1 MKSSMF
7 DFTEEDNLF
16 LPMAE
21 RMRPTSIEEVYGQ
34 KHILSENKTLRKM
47 IDKDKITSMV
57 FFGPPGVGKS
67 TVASIIAKKTK
78 REYIKLNAVLS
89 NVSEIREAIK
99 KAEKNLSNEKKTILF
114 IDEIHRFNKS
124 QQDALL
130 PAVENGTIIL
140 IGSTTQN
147 PYFYLTNALLSRIML
162 FEFKNLEDEDI
173 REAVVNAIKDKR
185 GLGEED
191 IDVEDKAIDLIVK
204 FSHGDVRK
212 ALTYLETSYLA
223 TQIDETKEKLT
234 ITEETV
240 KDVTTKQALN
250 FDEDEHYNTIS
261 AFIKSVRGSDPNAAI
276 YYLARML
283 EAGEDPRYIARRLCI
298 LASEDIGLADPN
310 ALNIAS
316 SLLNIVEF
324 IGMPEGRIPLAEVTI
339 YLALCPKSNSA
350 YNAINKALKD
360 VRNGEL
366 YSIPNYLKDNNSA
379 SFDRKSNEDYK
390 YPHDYPYHII
400 KQDYLEKGI
409 RKNYYEAVEIGEER
423 ELKKRYEWIIKHIY
437 D

>member
-1 MKSSMF
+1 MF
-7 DFTEEDNLF
+7 DFIENDNSF

-21 RMRPTSIEEVYGQ
+21 RMRPTSIDEVYGQ

-78 REYIKLNAVLS
+78 SEYIKLNAVLS

-99 KAEKNLSNEKKTILF
+99 KAEKNLANSKKTILF

-162 FEFKNLEDEDI
+162 FEFRNLEDSDI
-173 REAVVNAIKDKR
+173 KEAILKATTDKR
-185 GLGEED
+185 GLGEND
-191 IDVEDKAIDLIVK
+191 IAVENEAIDLIVK
-204 FSHGDVRK
+204 YSHGDVRK
-212 ALTYLETSYLA
+212 ALTYLEA
-223 TQIDETKEKLT
+223 AFFVTQIDETKEKLT
-234 ITEETV
+234 ITEEIV
-240 KDVTTKQALN
+240 KDVTSKQILN

-261 AFIKSVRGSDPNAAI
+261 AFIKSVRGSDTNAAI

-283 EAGEDPRYIARRLCI
+283 ESGEDPRYIARRLCI
-298 LASEDIGLADPN
+298 LASEDIGLAEPE
-310 ALNIAS
+310 AINIAS
-316 SLLNIVEF
+316 SLINIIEF

-339 YLALCPKSNSA
+339 YLSLCPKSNSA
-350 YNAINKALKD
+350 YKAIDSAIRD
-360 VRNGEL
+360 IRNGEL

-379 SFDRKSNEDYK
+379 SFNKKSEEEYK
-390 YPHDYPYHII
+390 YPHDFPYHIV

-409 RKNYYEAVEIGEER
+409 KKNYYNPVDIGEER
-423 ELKKRYEWIIKHIY
+423 ELKKVYEWIMKHI

>member
-1 MKSSMF
+1 MF
-7 DFTEEDNLF
+7 DFTDNNNSF
-16 LPMAE
+16 SPMAE
-21 RMRPTSIEEVYGQ
+21 RMRPSSIDEVYGQ

-78 REYIKLNAVLS
+78 SEYIKLNAVLS
-89 NVSEIREAIK
+89 NVSEIREAVK
-99 KAEKNLSNEKKTILF
+99 KAEKNLRDSKNTILF

-130 PAVENGTIIL
+130 PSVENGTIIL

-162 FEFKNLEDEDI
+162 FEFRNLEDEDI
-173 REAVVNAIKDKR
+173 KEAVLKALSDKR
-185 GLGEED
+185 GLGEN
-191 IDVEDKAIDLIVK
+191 DVDMEEEAVNLIVK
-204 FSHGDVRK
+204 YSHGDIRK
-212 ALTYLETSYLA
+212 ALTYLEAAFLS

-234 ITEETV
+234 ITEEIA
-240 KDVTTKQALN
+240 KDVVSKQTLN

-283 EAGEDPRYIARRLCI
+283 ESGEDPRYIARRLCI
-298 LASEDIGLADPN
+298 LASEDIGLAEPK
-310 ALNIAS
+310 AINIAS
-316 SLLNIVEF
+316 SLVNIVEF

-339 YLALCPKSNSA
+339 YLSLCPKSNSA
-350 YNAINKALKD
+350 YKAVDSAIRD
-360 VRNGEL
+360 IRNGEL

-379 SFDRKSNEDYK
+379 SFDRKSEEEYK
-390 YPHDYPYHII
+390 YPHDYPYHIV
-400 KQDYLEKGI
+400 KQNYLEKGI
-409 RKNYYEAVEIGEER
+409 KKNYYEPVDIGEER
-423 ELKKRYEWIIKHIY
+423 ELKKIYEWITKHIN
-437 D
+437 

>member
-1 MKSSMF
+1 MF
-7 DFTEEDNLF
+7 DFIENDNSF

-21 RMRPTSIEEVYGQ
+21 RMRPTSIDEVYGQ

-78 REYIKLNAVLS
+78 SEYIKLNAVLS
-89 NVSEIREAIK
+89 NVSEIRESIK
-99 KAEKNLSNEKKTILF
+99 KAEKNLANSKKTILF

-162 FEFKNLEDEDI
+162 FEFKNLEDSDI
-173 REAVVNAIKDKR
+173 KEAIIKAVSDKR
-185 GLGEED
+185 GLGENDIAIED
-191 IDVEDKAIDLIVK
+191 LAVDLIVK
-204 FSHGDVRK
+204 YSHGDVRK
-212 ALTYLETSYLA
+212 ALTYLEA
-223 TQIDETKEKLT
+223 AFFVTQIDETKEKLT
-234 ITEETV
+234 ITEEIV
-240 KDVTTKQALN
+240 KDVTSKQILN

-261 AFIKSVRGSDPNAAI
+261 AFIKSVRGSDTNAAI

-283 EAGEDPRYIARRLCI
+283 ESGEDPRYIARRLCI
-298 LASEDIGLADPN
+298 LASEDIGLAEPE
-310 ALNIAS
+310 AINIAS
-316 SLLNIVEF
+316 SLINIIEF

-339 YLALCPKSNSA
+339 YLSLCPKSNSA
-350 YNAINKALKD
+350 YKAIDSAIRD
-360 VRNGEL
+360 IRNGEL

-379 SFDRKSNEDYK
+379 SFDKKSEEEYK
-390 YPHDYPYHII
+390 YPHDFPYHIV

-409 RKNYYEAVEIGEER
+409 KKNYYNPVDIGEER
-423 ELKKRYEWIIKHIY
+423 ELKKVYEWIMKHI

>member
-1 MKSSMF
+1 MF
-7 DFTEEDNLF
+7 DFTDSDNSF

-21 RMRPTSIEEVYGQ
+21 RMRPTSIEEVFGQ

-78 REYIKLNAVLS
+78 SEYIKLNAVLS
-89 NVSEIREAIK
+89 NVSEIRDAIK
-99 KAEKNLSNEKKTILF
+99 KAEKNLANSKKTILF

-130 PAVENGTIIL
+130 PAVENGTIVL

-162 FEFKNLEDEDI
+162 FEFRNLEDSDI
-173 REAVVNAIKDKR
+173 KEAILKAIEDKR
-185 GLGEED
+185 GLGESD
-191 IDVEDKAIDLIVK
+191 IAVENEAIDLIVK
-204 FSHGDVRK
+204 YSHGDVRK
-212 ALTYLETSYLA
+212 ALTYLEA
-223 TQIDETKEKLT
+223 AFFVTQIDETKEKLT
-234 ITEETV
+234 ITEEVV
-240 KDVTTKQALN
+240 KDVTSKQILN

-261 AFIKSVRGSDPNAAI
+261 AFIKSVRGSDTNAAI

-283 EAGEDPRYIARRLCI
+283 ESGEDPRYIARRLCI
-298 LASEDIGLADPN
+298 LASEDIGLAEPE
-310 ALNIAS
+310 AINIAS
-316 SLLNIVEF
+316 SLINIIEF

-339 YLALCPKSNSA
+339 YLSLCPKSNSA
-350 YNAINKALKD
+350 YKAIDSAIRD
-360 VRNGEL
+360 IRNGEL

-379 SFDRKSNEDYK
+379 SFDKKSEEEYK
-390 YPHDYPYHII
+390 YPHDFPYHIV
-400 KQDYLEKGI
+400 KQNYLEKGI
-409 RKNYYEAVEIGEER
+409 KKNYYNPVDIGEER
-423 ELKKRYEWIIKHIY
+423 ELKKVYEWIMKHI

>member
-1 MKSSMF
+1 MF
-7 DFTEEDNLF
+7 DFIENDNSF

-21 RMRPTSIEEVYGQ
+21 RMRPTSIDEVYGQ

-78 REYIKLNAVLS
+78 SEYIKLNAVLS

-99 KAEKNLSNEKKTILF
+99 KAEKNLANSKKTILF

-162 FEFKNLEDEDI
+162 FEFRNLEDSDI
-173 REAVVNAIKDKR
+173 KESILKATTDKR
-185 GLGEED
+185 GLGEND
-191 IDVEDKAIDLIVK
+191 IAVENEAIDLIVK
-204 FSHGDVRK
+204 YSHGDVRK
-212 ALTYLETSYLA
+212 ALTYLEA
-223 TQIDETKEKLT
+223 AFFVTQIDETKEKLT
-234 ITEETV
+234 ITEEIV
-240 KDVTTKQALN
+240 KDVTSKQILN

-261 AFIKSVRGSDPNAAI
+261 AFIKSVRGSDTNAAI

-283 EAGEDPRYIARRLCI
+283 ESGEDPRYIARRLCI
-298 LASEDIGLADPN
+298 LASEDIGLAEPE
-310 ALNIAS
+310 AINIAS
-316 SLLNIVEF
+316 SLINIIEF

-339 YLALCPKSNSA
+339 YLSLCPKSNSA
-350 YNAINKALKD
+350 YKAIDSAIRD
-360 VRNGEL
+360 IRNGEL

-379 SFDRKSNEDYK
+379 SFDKKSEEEYK
-390 YPHDYPYHII
+390 YPHDFPYHIV

-409 RKNYYEAVEIGEER
+409 KKNYYNPVDIGEER
-423 ELKKRYEWIIKHIY
+423 ELKKVYEWIMKHI

>member
-1 MKSSMF
+1 MF
-7 DFTEEDNLF
+7 DFTDNDNSF

-21 RMRPTSIEEVYGQ
+21 RMRPTSIEEVFGQ

-78 REYIKLNAVLS
+78 SEYIKLNAVLS
-89 NVSEIREAIK
+89 NVSEIRDAIK
-99 KAEKNLSNEKKTILF
+99 KAEKNLTNSKKTILF

-130 PAVENGTIIL
+130 PAVENGTVIL

-162 FEFKNLEDEDI
+162 FEFRNLEDSDI
-173 REAVVNAIKDKR
+173 KEAILKAVSDKR
-185 GLGEED
+185 GLGENDIAIED
-191 IDVEDKAIDLIVK
+191 LAVDLIVK
-204 FSHGDVRK
+204 YSHGDVRK
-212 ALTYLETSYLA
+212 ALTYLEA
-223 TQIDETKEKLT
+223 AFFVTQIDETKEKLT
-234 ITEETV
+234 ITEDIV
-240 KDVTTKQALN
+240 KDVTSKQTLN

-283 EAGEDPRYIARRLCI
+283 ESGEDPRYIARRLCI
-298 LASEDIGLADPN
+298 LASEDIGLAEPK
-310 ALNIAS
+310 AMNIVS
-316 SLLNIVEF
+316 SLISIVDF
-324 IGMPEGRIPLAEVTI
+324 IGMPEGRIPLAEATI

-350 YNAINKALKD
+350 YKAIDSAIRD
-360 VRNGEL
+360 IRNGEL
-366 YSIPNYLKDNNSA
+366 YSIPNYLKDNHSA
-379 SFDRKSNEDYK
+379 SFDKKSEEEYK
-390 YPHDYPYHII
+390 YPHDYPYHIVR
-400 KQDYLEKGI
+400 QNYLEKGI
-409 RKNYYEAVEIGEER
+409 KKNYYQPVDIGEER
-423 ELKKRYEWIIKHIY
+423 ELKKVYEWITKHIN
-437 D
+437 

>member
-1 MKSSMF
+1 MF
-7 DFTEEDNLF
+7 DFIENDNSF

-21 RMRPTSIEEVYGQ
+21 RMRPTSIDEVYGQ

-78 REYIKLNAVLS
+78 SEYIKLNAVLS

-99 KAEKNLSNEKKTILF
+99 KAEKNLANSKKTILF

-130 PAVENGTIIL
+130 PAVENGTIVL

-162 FEFKNLEDEDI
+162 FEFRNLEDSDI
-173 REAVVNAIKDKR
+173 KEAILKAITDKR
-185 GLGEED
+185 GLGESD
-191 IDVEDKAIDLIVK
+191 IAVENEAIDLIVK
-204 FSHGDVRK
+204 YSHGDVRK
-212 ALTYLETSYLA
+212 ALTYLEA
-223 TQIDETKEKLT
+223 AFFVTQIDETKEKLT
-234 ITEETV
+234 ITEEIV
-240 KDVTTKQALN
+240 KDVTSKQILN

-261 AFIKSVRGSDPNAAI
+261 AFIKSVRGSDTNAAI

-283 EAGEDPRYIARRLCI
+283 ESGEDPRYIARRLCI
-298 LASEDIGLADPN
+298 LASEDIGLAEPK
-310 ALNIAS
+310 AMNIVS
-316 SLLNIVEF
+316 SLISIVDF
-324 IGMPEGRIPLAEVTI
+324 IGMPEGRIPLAEATI

-350 YNAINKALKD
+350 YKAIDSAIRD
-360 VRNGEL
+360 IRNGEL

-379 SFDRKSNEDYK
+379 SFNKKSEEEYK
-390 YPHDYPYHII
+390 YPHDFPYHIV

-409 RKNYYEAVEIGEER
+409 KKNYYNPVDIGEER
-423 ELKKRYEWIIKHIY
+423 ELKKVYEWIMKHI

>member
-1 MKSSMF
+1 MF
-7 DFTEEDNLF
+7 DFTDNDNSF

-21 RMRPTSIEEVYGQ
+21 RMRPTSIEEVFGQ

-78 REYIKLNAVLS
+78 SEYIKLNAVLS

-99 KAEKNLSNEKKTILF
+99 KAEKNLTNSKKTILF

-130 PAVENGTIIL
+130 PAVENGTVIL

-162 FEFKNLEDEDI
+162 FEFRNLEDSDI
-173 REAVVNAIKDKR
+173 KEAILKAVLDKR
-185 GLGEED
+185 GLGENDIAIED
-191 IDVEDKAIDLIVK
+191 LAVDLIVK
-204 FSHGDVRK
+204 YSHGDVRK
-212 ALTYLETSYLA
+212 ALTYLEA
-223 TQIDETKEKLT
+223 AFFVTQIDETKEKLT
-234 ITEETV
+234 ITEDIV
-240 KDVTTKQALN
+240 KDVTSKQTLN

-283 EAGEDPRYIARRLCI
+283 ESGEDPRYIARRLCI
-298 LASEDIGLADPN
+298 LASEDIGLAEPK
-310 ALNIAS
+310 AMNIVS
-316 SLLNIVEF
+316 SLISIVDF
-324 IGMPEGRIPLAEVTI
+324 IGMPEGRIPLAEATI

-350 YNAINKALKD
+350 YKAIDSAIRD
-360 VRNGEL
+360 IRNGEL
-366 YSIPNYLKDNNSA
+366 YSIPNYLKDNHSA
-379 SFDRKSNEDYK
+379 SFDKKSEEEYK
-390 YPHDYPYHII
+390 YPHDYPYHIVR
-400 KQDYLEKGI
+400 QNYLEKGI
-409 RKNYYEAVEIGEER
+409 KKNYYQPVDIGEER
-423 ELKKRYEWIIKHIY
+423 ELKKVYEWITKHIN
-437 D
+437 

>member
-1 MKSSMF
+1 MF
-7 DFTEEDNLF
+7 DFIENDNSF

-21 RMRPTSIEEVYGQ
+21 RMRPTSIDEVYGQ

-78 REYIKLNAVLS
+78 SEYIKLNAVLS

-99 KAEKNLSNEKKTILF
+99 KAEKNLANSKKTILF

-130 PAVENGTIIL
+130 PAVENGTIVL

-162 FEFKNLEDEDI
+162 FEFRNLEDSDI
-173 REAVVNAIKDKR
+173 KEAILKATTDKR
-185 GLGEED
+185 GLGEND
-191 IDVEDKAIDLIVK
+191 IAVENEAIDLIVK
-204 FSHGDVRK
+204 YSHGDVRK
-212 ALTYLETSYLA
+212 ALTYLEA
-223 TQIDETKEKLT
+223 AFFVTQIDETKEKLT
-234 ITEETV
+234 ITEEIV
-240 KDVTTKQALN
+240 KDVTSKQILN

-261 AFIKSVRGSDPNAAI
+261 AFIKSVRGSNTNAAI

-283 EAGEDPRYIARRLCI
+283 ESGEDPRYIARRLCI
-298 LASEDIGLADPN
+298 LASEDIGLAEPE
-310 ALNIAS
+310 AINIAS
-316 SLLNIVEF
+316 SLINIIEF

-339 YLALCPKSNSA
+339 YLSLCPKSNSA
-350 YNAINKALKD
+350 YKAIDSAIRD
-360 VRNGEL
+360 IRNGEL

-379 SFDRKSNEDYK
+379 SFDKKSEEEYK
-390 YPHDYPYHII
+390 YPHDFPYHIV

-409 RKNYYEAVEIGEER
+409 KKNYYNPVDIGEER
-423 ELKKRYEWIIKHIY
+423 ELKKVYEWIMNHIN
-437 D
+437 

>member
-1 MKSSMF
+1 MF
-7 DFTEEDNLF
+7 DFIENDNSF

-21 RMRPTSIEEVYGQ
+21 RMRPTSIDEVYGQ

-78 REYIKLNAVLS
+78 SEYIKLNAVLS

-99 KAEKNLSNEKKTILF
+99 KAEKNLANSKKTILF

-162 FEFKNLEDEDI
+162 FEFRNLEDSDI
-173 REAVVNAIKDKR
+173 KEAILKAIEDKR
-185 GLGEED
+185 GLGEND
-191 IDVEDKAIDLIVK
+191 IAVENEAIDLIVK
-204 FSHGDVRK
+204 YSHGDVRK
-212 ALTYLETSYLA
+212 ALTYLEA
-223 TQIDETKEKLT
+223 AFFVTQIDETKEKLT
-234 ITEETV
+234 ITEEIV
-240 KDVTTKQALN
+240 KDVTSKQILN

-261 AFIKSVRGSDPNAAI
+261 AFIKSVRGSDTNAAI

-283 EAGEDPRYIARRLCI
+283 ESGEDPRYIARRLCI
-298 LASEDIGLADPN
+298 LASEDIGLAEPE
-310 ALNIAS
+310 AINIAS
-316 SLLNIVEF
+316 SLINIIEF

-339 YLALCPKSNSA
+339 YLSLCPKSNSA
-350 YNAINKALKD
+350 YKAIDSAIRD
-360 VRNGEL
+360 IRNGEL

-379 SFDRKSNEDYK
+379 SFDKKSEEEYK
-390 YPHDYPYHII
+390 YPHDFPYHIV

-409 RKNYYEAVEIGEER
+409 KKKYYNPVDIGEER
-423 ELKKRYEWIIKHIY
+423 ELKKVYEWIMNHIN
-437 D
+437 

>member
-1 MKSSMF
+1 MF
-7 DFTEEDNLF
+7 DFIENDNSF

-21 RMRPTSIEEVYGQ
+21 RMRPTSIDEVYGQ

-78 REYIKLNAVLS
+78 SEYIKLNAVLS

-99 KAEKNLSNEKKTILF
+99 KAEKNLANSKKTILF

-162 FEFKNLEDEDI
+162 FEFRNLEDSDI
-173 REAVVNAIKDKR
+173 KEAILKAIEDKR
-185 GLGEED
+185 GLGESD
-191 IDVEDKAIDLIVK
+191 IAVENEAIDLIVK
-204 FSHGDVRK
+204 YSHGDVRK
-212 ALTYLETSYLA
+212 ALTYLEA
-223 TQIDETKEKLT
+223 AFFVTQIDETKEKLT
-234 ITEETV
+234 ITEEVV
-240 KDVTTKQALN
+240 KDVTSKQILN

-261 AFIKSVRGSDPNAAI
+261 AFIKSVRGSDTNAAI

-283 EAGEDPRYIARRLCI
+283 ESGEDPRYIARRLCI
-298 LASEDIGLADPN
+298 LASEDIGLAEPE
-310 ALNIAS
+310 AINIAS
-316 SLLNIVEF
+316 SLINIIEF

-339 YLALCPKSNSA
+339 YLSLCPKSNSA
-350 YNAINKALKD
+350 YKAIDSAIRD
-360 VRNGEL
+360 IRNGEL

-379 SFDRKSNEDYK
+379 SFDKKSEEEYK
-390 YPHDYPYHII
+390 YPHDFPYHIVN
-400 KQDYLEKGI
+400 QNYLEKGI
-409 RKNYYEAVEIGEER
+409 KKNYYNPVDIGEER
-423 ELKKRYEWIIKHIY
+423 ELKKVYEWIMKHI

>member
-1 MKSSMF
+1 MF
-7 DFTEEDNLF
+7 DFIENDNSF

-21 RMRPTSIEEVYGQ
+21 RMRPTSIDEVYGQ

-78 REYIKLNAVLS
+78 SEYIKLNAVLS
-89 NVSEIREAIK
+89 NFSEIRDAIK
-99 KAEKNLSNEKKTILF
+99 KAEKNLANSKKTILF

-162 FEFKNLEDEDI
+162 FEFRNLEDSDI
-173 REAVVNAIKDKR
+173 KEAILKAIMDKR
-185 GLGEED
+185 GLGESD
-191 IDVEDKAIDLIVK
+191 IAVENEAIDLIVK
-204 FSHGDVRK
+204 YSHGDVRK
-212 ALTYLETSYLA
+212 ALTYLEA
-223 TQIDETKEKLT
+223 AFFVTQIDETKEKLT
-234 ITEETV
+234 ITEEIV
-240 KDVTTKQALN
+240 KDVTSKQILN

-261 AFIKSVRGSDPNAAI
+261 AFIKSVRGSDTNAAI

-283 EAGEDPRYIARRLCI
+283 ESGEDPRFIARRLCI
-298 LASEDIGLADPN
+298 LASEDIGLAEPE
-310 ALNIAS
+310 AINIAS
-316 SLLNIVEF
+316 SLINIIEF

-339 YLALCPKSNSA
+339 YLSLCPKSNSA
-350 YNAINKALKD
+350 YKAIDSAIRD
-360 VRNGEL
+360 IRNGEL

-379 SFDRKSNEDYK
+379 SFDKKSEEEYK
-390 YPHDYPYHII
+390 YPHDFPYHIV

-409 RKNYYEAVEIGEER
+409 KKNYYNPVDIGEER
-423 ELKKRYEWIIKHIY
+423 ELKKVYEWIMKHI

>member
-1 MKSSMF
+1 MF
-7 DFTEEDNLF
+7 DFIENDNSF

-21 RMRPTSIEEVYGQ
+21 RMRPTSIDEVYGQ

-78 REYIKLNAVLS
+78 SEYIKLNAVLS
-89 NVSEIREAIK
+89 NVSEIRDAIK
-99 KAEKNLSNEKKTILF
+99 KAEKNLANSKKTILF

-130 PAVENGTIIL
+130 PAVENGTIVL

-162 FEFKNLEDEDI
+162 FEFRNLEDSDI
-173 REAVVNAIKDKR
+173 KEAILKAIMDKR
-185 GLGEED
+185 GLGESD
-191 IDVEDKAIDLIVK
+191 IAVENEAIDLIVK
-204 FSHGDVRK
+204 YSHGDVRK
-212 ALTYLETSYLA
+212 ALTYLEA
-223 TQIDETKEKLT
+223 AFFVTQIDETKEKLT
-234 ITEETV
+234 ITEEIV
-240 KDVTTKQALN
+240 KDVTSKQILN

-261 AFIKSVRGSDPNAAI
+261 AFIKSVRGSDTNAAI

-283 EAGEDPRYIARRLCI
+283 ESGEDPRYIARRLCI
-298 LASEDIGLADPN
+298 LASEDIGLAEPE
-310 ALNIAS
+310 AINIAS
-316 SLLNIVEF
+316 SLINIIEF

-339 YLALCPKSNSA
+339 YLSLCPKSNSA
-350 YNAINKALKD
+350 YKAIDSAIRD
-360 VRNGEL
+360 IRNGEL

-379 SFDRKSNEDYK
+379 SFDKKSEEEYK
-390 YPHDYPYHII
+390 YPHDFPYHIV

-409 RKNYYEAVEIGEER
+409 KKNYYNPVDIGEER
-423 ELKKRYEWIIKHIY
+423 ELKKVYEWIINHIN
-437 D
+437 

>member
-1 MKSSMF
+1 MF
-7 DFTEEDNLF
+7 DFIENDNSF

-21 RMRPTSIEEVYGQ
+21 RMRPTSIDEVYGQ

-78 REYIKLNAVLS
+78 SEYIKLNAVLS

-99 KAEKNLSNEKKTILF
+99 KSEKNLVNSKKTILF

-162 FEFKNLEDEDI
+162 FEFRNLEDSDI
-173 REAVVNAIKDKR
+173 KEAILKATTDKR
-185 GLGEED
+185 GLGEND
-191 IDVEDKAIDLIVK
+191 IAVENEAIDLIVK
-204 FSHGDVRK
+204 YSHGDVRK
-212 ALTYLETSYLA
+212 ALTYLEA
-223 TQIDETKEKLT
+223 AFFVTQIDETKEKLT
-234 ITEETV
+234 ITEEIV
-240 KDVTTKQALN
+240 KDVTSKQILN

-261 AFIKSVRGSDPNAAI
+261 AFIKSVRGSDTNAAI

-283 EAGEDPRYIARRLCI
+283 ESGEDPRYIARRLCI
-298 LASEDIGLADPN
+298 LASEDIGLAEPE
-310 ALNIAS
+310 AINITS
-316 SLLNIVEF
+316 SLINIIEF

-339 YLALCPKSNSA
+339 YLSLCPKSNSA
-350 YNAINKALKD
+350 YKAIDLAIRD
-360 VRNGEL
+360 IRNGEL

-379 SFDRKSNEDYK
+379 SFDKKSEEEYK
-390 YPHDYPYHII
+390 YPHDFPYHIV

-409 RKNYYEAVEIGEER
+409 KKNYYNPVDIGEER
-423 ELKKRYEWIIKHIY
+423 ELKKVYEWIMKHI

>member
-1 MKSSMF
+1 MF
-7 DFTEEDNLF
+7 DFTDNDNSF

-21 RMRPTSIEEVYGQ
+21 RMRPTSIEEVFGQ

-78 REYIKLNAVLS
+78 SEYIKLNAVLS

-99 KAEKNLSNEKKTILF
+99 KAEKNLTNSKKTILF

-130 PAVENGTIIL
+130 PAVENGTVIL

-162 FEFKNLEDEDI
+162 FEFRNLEDSDI
-173 REAVVNAIKDKR
+173 KEAILKAAIDKR
-185 GLGEED
+185 GLGENDIAIED
-191 IDVEDKAIDLIVK
+191 SATDLIVK
-204 FSHGDVRK
+204 YSHGDVRK
-212 ALTYLETSYLA
+212 ALTYLEA
-223 TQIDETKEKLT
+223 AFFVTQIDETKEKLT
-234 ITEETV
+234 ITEDIV
-240 KDVTTKQALN
+240 KDVTSKQTLN

-283 EAGEDPRYIARRLCI
+283 ESGEDPRYIARRLCI
-298 LASEDIGLADPN
+298 LASEDIGLAEPK
-310 ALNIAS
+310 AMNIVS
-316 SLLNIVEF
+316 SLISIVDF
-324 IGMPEGRIPLAEVTI
+324 IGMPEGRIPLAEATI

-350 YNAINKALKD
+350 YKAIDSAIRD
-360 VRNGEL
+360 IRNGEL
-366 YSIPNYLKDNNSA
+366 YSIPNYLKDNHSA
-379 SFDRKSNEDYK
+379 SFDKKSEEEYK
-390 YPHDYPYHII
+390 YPHDYPYHIVR
-400 KQDYLEKGI
+400 QNYLEKGI
-409 RKNYYEAVEIGEER
+409 KKNYYQPVDIGEER
-423 ELKKRYEWIIKHIY
+423 ELKKVYEWITKHIN
-437 D
+437 

>member
-1 MKSSMF
+1 MF
-7 DFTEEDNLF
+7 DFIENDNSF

-21 RMRPTSIEEVYGQ
+21 RMRPTSIDEVYGQ

-78 REYIKLNAVLS
+78 SEYIKLNAVLS

-99 KAEKNLSNEKKTILF
+99 KAEKNLTNSKKTILF

-124 QQDALL
+124 QQGALL

-162 FEFKNLEDEDI
+162 FEFRNLEDSDI
-173 REAVVNAIKDKR
+173 KEAILKAIMDKR
-185 GLGEED
+185 GLGESD
-191 IDVEDKAIDLIVK
+191 IAVENEAIDLIVK
-204 FSHGDVRK
+204 YSHGDVRK
-212 ALTYLETSYLA
+212 ALTYLEA
-223 TQIDETKEKLT
+223 AFFVTQIDETKEKLT
-234 ITEETV
+234 ITEEVV
-240 KDVTTKQALN
+240 KDVTSKQILN

-261 AFIKSVRGSDPNAAI
+261 AFIKSVRGSDTNAAI

-283 EAGEDPRYIARRLCI
+283 ESGEDPRYIARRLCI
-298 LASEDIGLADPN
+298 LASEDIGLAEPE
-310 ALNIAS
+310 AINIAS
-316 SLLNIVEF
+316 SLINIIEF

-339 YLALCPKSNSA
+339 YLSLCPKSNSA
-350 YNAINKALKD
+350 YKAIDSAIRD
-360 VRNGEL
+360 IRNGEL

-379 SFDRKSNEDYK
+379 SFDKKSEEEYK
-390 YPHDYPYHII
+390 YPHDFPYHIV
-400 KQDYLEKGI
+400 KQNYLEKGI
-409 RKNYYEAVEIGEER
+409 KKNYYNPVDIGEER
-423 ELKKRYEWIIKHIY
+423 ELKKVYEWIMKHI

>member
-1 MKSSMF
+1 MF
-7 DFTEEDNLF
+7 DFIENDNSF

-21 RMRPTSIEEVYGQ
+21 RMRPTSIDEVYGQ

-78 REYIKLNAVLS
+78 SEYIKLNAVLS

-99 KAEKNLSNEKKTILF
+99 KAEKNLANSKKTILF
-114 IDEIHRFNKS
+114 IDEIHRFNKN

-162 FEFKNLEDEDI
+162 FEFRNLEDSDI
-173 REAVVNAIKDKR
+173 KEAIIKAVSDKR
-185 GLGEED
+185 GLGENDIAIED
-191 IDVEDKAIDLIVK
+191 LAVDLIVK
-204 FSHGDVRK
+204 YSHGDVRK
-212 ALTYLETSYLA
+212 ALTYLEA
-223 TQIDETKEKLT
+223 AFFVTQIDETKEKLT
-234 ITEETV
+234 ITEDIV
-240 KDVTTKQALN
+240 KDVTSKQILN

-261 AFIKSVRGSDPNAAI
+261 AFIKSVRGSDTNAAI

-283 EAGEDPRYIARRLCI
+283 ESGEDPRYIARRLCI
-298 LASEDIGLADPN
+298 LASEDIGLAEPE
-310 ALNIAS
+310 AINIAS
-316 SLLNIVEF
+316 SLINIIEF

-339 YLALCPKSNSA
+339 YLSLCPKSNSA
-350 YNAINKALKD
+350 YKAIDSAIRD
-360 VRNGEL
+360 IRNGEL

-379 SFDRKSNEDYK
+379 SFDKKSEEEYK
-390 YPHDYPYHII
+390 YPHDFPYHIV
-400 KQDYLEKGI
+400 KQNYLEKGI
-409 RKNYYEAVEIGEER
+409 KKNYYNPVDIGEER
-423 ELKKRYEWIIKHIY
+423 ELKKVYEWIMKHI

>member
-1 MKSSMF
+1 MF
-7 DFTEEDNLF
+7 DFIENDNSF

-21 RMRPTSIEEVYGQ
+21 RMRPTSIDEVYGQ

-78 REYIKLNAVLS
+78 SEYIKLNAVLS

-99 KAEKNLSNEKKTILF
+99 KAEKNLANSKKTILF

-162 FEFKNLEDEDI
+162 FEFRNLEDSDI
-173 REAVVNAIKDKR
+173 KEAILKATTDKR
-185 GLGEED
+185 GLGESD
-191 IDVEDKAIDLIVK
+191 IAVENEAIDLIVK
-204 FSHGDVRK
+204 YSHGDVRK
-212 ALTYLETSYLA
+212 ALTYLEA
-223 TQIDETKEKLT
+223 AFFVTQIDETKEKLT
-234 ITEETV
+234 ITEEIV
-240 KDVTTKQALN
+240 KDVTSKQILN

-261 AFIKSVRGSDPNAAI
+261 AFIKSVRGSDTNAAI

-283 EAGEDPRYIARRLCI
+283 ESGEDPRYIARRLCI
-298 LASEDIGLADPN
+298 LASEDIGLAEPE
-310 ALNIAS
+310 AINIAS
-316 SLLNIVEF
+316 SLINIIEF

-339 YLALCPKSNSA
+339 YLSLCPKSNSA
-350 YNAINKALKD
+350 YKAIDSAIRD
-360 VRNGEL
+360 IRNGEL

-379 SFDRKSNEDYK
+379 SFDKKSEEEYK
-390 YPHDYPYHII
+390 YPHDFPYHIV

-409 RKNYYEAVEIGEER
+409 KKNYYNPVDIGEER
-423 ELKKRYEWIIKHIY
+423 ELKKVYEWIIKHI

>member
-1 MKSSMF
+1 MF
-7 DFTEEDNLF
+7 DFIENDNSF

-21 RMRPTSIEEVYGQ
+21 RMRPTSIDEVYGQ

-78 REYIKLNAVLS
+78 SEYIKLNAVLS

-99 KAEKNLSNEKKTILF
+99 KAEKNLANSKKTILF

-162 FEFKNLEDEDI
+162 FEFRNLEDSDI
-173 REAVVNAIKDKR
+173 KEAILKATTDKR
-185 GLGEED
+185 GLGEND
-191 IDVEDKAIDLIVK
+191 IAVENKAIDLIVK
-204 FSHGDVRK
+204 YSHGDVRK
-212 ALTYLETSYLA
+212 ALTYLEA
-223 TQIDETKEKLT
+223 AFFVTQIDETKEKLT
-234 ITEETV
+234 ITEEIV
-240 KDVTTKQALN
+240 KDVTSKQILN

-261 AFIKSVRGSDPNAAI
+261 AFIKSVRGSDTNAAI

-283 EAGEDPRYIARRLCI
+283 ESGEDPQYIARRLCI
-298 LASEDIGLADPN
+298 LASEDIGLAEPE
-310 ALNIAS
+310 AINIAS
-316 SLLNIVEF
+316 SLINIIEF

-339 YLALCPKSNSA
+339 YLSLCPKSNSA
-350 YNAINKALKD
+350 YKAIDSAIRD
-360 VRNGEL
+360 IRNGEL

-379 SFDRKSNEDYK
+379 SFDKKSEEEYK
-390 YPHDYPYHII
+390 YPHDFPYHIV

-409 RKNYYEAVEIGEER
+409 KKNYYNPVDIGEER
-423 ELKKRYEWIIKHIY
+423 ELKKVYEWIMNHIN
-437 D
+437 

>member
-1 MKSSMF
+1 MF
-7 DFTEEDNLF
+7 DFIENDNSF

-21 RMRPTSIEEVYGQ
+21 RMRPTSIGEVYGQ

-78 REYIKLNAVLS
+78 SEYIKLNAVLS

-99 KAEKNLSNEKKTILF
+99 KAEKNLANSKKTILF

-130 PAVENGTIIL
+130 PAVENGTIVL

-162 FEFKNLEDEDI
+162 FEFRNLEDSDI
-173 REAVVNAIKDKR
+173 KEAILKATTDKR
-185 GLGEED
+185 GLGESD
-191 IDVEDKAIDLIVK
+191 IAVENEAIDLIVK
-204 FSHGDVRK
+204 YSHGDVRK
-212 ALTYLETSYLA
+212 ALTYLEA
-223 TQIDETKEKLT
+223 AFFVTQIDETKEKLT
-234 ITEETV
+234 ITEEVV
-240 KDVTTKQALN
+240 KDVTSKQILN

-261 AFIKSVRGSDPNAAI
+261 AFIKSVRGSDTNAAI

-283 EAGEDPRYIARRLCI
+283 ESGEDPRYIARRLCI
-298 LASEDIGLADPN
+298 LASEDIGLAEPE
-310 ALNIAS
+310 AINIAS
-316 SLLNIVEF
+316 SLINIIEF

-339 YLALCPKSNSA
+339 YLSLCPKSNSA
-350 YNAINKALKD
+350 YKAIDSAIRD
-360 VRNGEL
+360 IRNGEL

-379 SFDRKSNEDYK
+379 SFDKKSEEEYK
-390 YPHDYPYHII
+390 YPHDFPYHIV

-409 RKNYYEAVEIGEER
+409 KKNYYNPVDIGEER
-423 ELKKRYEWIIKHIY
+423 ELKKVYEWIMNHIN
-437 D
+437 

>member
-1 MKSSMF
+1 MF
-7 DFTEEDNLF
+7 DFIENDNSF

-21 RMRPTSIEEVYGQ
+21 RMRPTSIDEVYGQ

-78 REYIKLNAVLS
+78 SEYIKLNAVLS
-89 NVSEIREAIK
+89 NVSDIREAIK
-99 KAEKNLSNEKKTILF
+99 KAEKNLANSKKTILF

-162 FEFKNLEDEDI
+162 FEFRNLEDSDI
-173 REAVVNAIKDKR
+173 KEAILKAIEDKR
-185 GLGEED
+185 GLGESD
-191 IDVEDKAIDLIVK
+191 IAVENEAIDLIVK
-204 FSHGDVRK
+204 YSHGDVRK
-212 ALTYLETSYLA
+212 ALTYLEA
-223 TQIDETKEKLT
+223 AFFVTQIDETKEKLT
-234 ITEETV
+234 ITEEIV
-240 KDVTTKQALN
+240 KDVTSKQILN

-261 AFIKSVRGSDPNAAI
+261 AFIKSVRGSDTNAAI

-283 EAGEDPRYIARRLCI
+283 ESGEDPRYIARRLCI
-298 LASEDIGLADPN
+298 LASEDIGLAEPE
-310 ALNIAS
+310 AINIAS
-316 SLLNIVEF
+316 SLINIIEF

-339 YLALCPKSNSA
+339 YLSLCPKSNSA
-350 YNAINKALKD
+350 YKAIDSAIRD
-360 VRNGEL
+360 IRNGEL

-379 SFDRKSNEDYK
+379 SFDKKSEEEYK
-390 YPHDYPYHII
+390 YPHDFPYHIV

-409 RKNYYEAVEIGEER
+409 KKNYYNPVDIGEER
-423 ELKKRYEWIIKHIY
+423 ELKKVYEWIMNHIN
-437 D
+437 

>member
-1 MKSSMF
+1 MF
-7 DFTEEDNLF
+7 DFIENDNSF

-21 RMRPTSIEEVYGQ
+21 RMRPTSIDEVYGQ

-78 REYIKLNAVLS
+78 SEYIKLNAVLS

-99 KAEKNLSNEKKTILF
+99 KAEKNLANSKKTILF

-162 FEFKNLEDEDI
+162 FEFRNLEDSDI
-173 REAVVNAIKDKR
+173 KEAILKATTDKR
-185 GLGEED
+185 GLGEND
-191 IDVEDKAIDLIVK
+191 IAVENEAIDLIVK
-204 FSHGDVRK
+204 YSHGDVRK
-212 ALTYLETSYLA
+212 ALTYLEA
-223 TQIDETKEKLT
+223 AFFVTQIDETKEKLT
-234 ITEETV
+234 ITEEVV
-240 KDVTTKQALN
+240 KDVTSKQILN

-261 AFIKSVRGSDPNAAI
+261 AFIKSVRGSDTNAAI

-283 EAGEDPRYIARRLCI
+283 ESGEDPRYIARRLCI
-298 LASEDIGLADPN
+298 LASEDIGLAEPE
-310 ALNIAS
+310 AINIAS
-316 SLLNIVEF
+316 SLINIIEF

-339 YLALCPKSNSA
+339 YLSLCPKSNSA
-350 YNAINKALKD
+350 YKAIDSAIRD
-360 VRNGEL
+360 IRNGEL

-379 SFDRKSNEDYK
+379 SFDKKSEEEYK
-390 YPHDYPYHII
+390 YPHDFPYHIV
-400 KQDYLEKGI
+400 KQNYLEKGI
-409 RKNYYEAVEIGEER
+409 KKNYYNPVDIGEER
-423 ELKKRYEWIIKHIY
+423 ELKKVYEWIMKHI

>member
-1 MKSSMF
+1 MF
-7 DFTEEDNLF
+7 DFIENDNSF

-21 RMRPTSIEEVYGQ
+21 RMRPTSIDEVYGQ

-78 REYIKLNAVLS
+78 SEYIKLNAVLS

-99 KAEKNLSNEKKTILF
+99 KSEKNLANSKKTILF

-162 FEFKNLEDEDI
+162 FEFRNLEDSDI
-173 REAVVNAIKDKR
+173 KEAILKATTDKR
-185 GLGEED
+185 GLGESD
-191 IDVEDKAIDLIVK
+191 IAVENEAIDLIVK
-204 FSHGDVRK
+204 YSHGDVRK
-212 ALTYLETSYLA
+212 ALTYLEA
-223 TQIDETKEKLT
+223 AFFVTQIDETKEKLT
-234 ITEETV
+234 ITEEVV
-240 KDVTTKQALN
+240 KDVTSKQILN

-261 AFIKSVRGSDPNAAI
+261 AFIKSVRGSDTNAAI

-283 EAGEDPRYIARRLCI
+283 ESGEDPRYIARRLCI
-298 LASEDIGLADPN
+298 LASEDIGLAEPE
-310 ALNIAS
+310 AINIAS
-316 SLLNIVEF
+316 SLINIIEF

-339 YLALCPKSNSA
+339 YLSLCPKSNSA
-350 YNAINKALKD
+350 YKAIDSAIRD
-360 VRNGEL
+360 IRNREL

-379 SFDRKSNEDYK
+379 SFNKKSEEEYK
-390 YPHDYPYHII
+390 YPHDFPYHIV

-409 RKNYYEAVEIGEER
+409 KKNYYNPVDIGEER
-423 ELKKRYEWIIKHIY
+423 ELKKVYEWIMKHI

>member
-1 MKSSMF
+1 MF
-7 DFTEEDNLF
+7 DFTDSDNSF

-21 RMRPTSIEEVYGQ
+21 RMRPTSIEEVFGQ

-78 REYIKLNAVLS
+78 SEYIKLNAVLS

-99 KAEKNLSNEKKTILF
+99 KAEKNLNNSKKTILF

-130 PAVENGTIIL
+130 PAVENGTVIL

-162 FEFKNLEDEDI
+162 FEFRNLEDSDI
-173 REAVVNAIKDKR
+173 KEAILKATNDKR
-185 GLGEED
+185 GLGENDIAIED
-191 IDVEDKAIDLIVK
+191 SAVDLIVK
-204 FSHGDVRK
+204 YSHGDVRK
-212 ALTYLETSYLA
+212 ALTYLEA
-223 TQIDETKEKLT
+223 AFFVTQIDETKEKLT
-234 ITEETV
+234 ITDEIV
-240 KDVTTKQALN
+240 QDVVSKQTLN

-283 EAGEDPRYIARRLCI
+283 ESGEDPRYIARRLCI
-298 LASEDIGLADPN
+298 LAAEDIGLAEPK
-310 ALNIAS
+310 AMNIVS
-316 SLLNIVEF
+316 SLISIVDF
-324 IGMPEGRIPLAEVTI
+324 IGMPEGRIPLAEATI

-350 YNAINKALKD
+350 YKAIDLAIRD
-360 VRNGEL
+360 IRNGEL
-366 YSIPNYLKDNNSA
+366 YSIPNYLKDNHSA
-379 SFDRKSNEDYK
+379 SFDKKSEEEYK
-390 YPHDYPYHII
+390 YPHDFPYHIV
-400 KQDYLEKGI
+400 KQNYLEKGI
-409 RKNYYEAVEIGEER
+409 KKNYYQPVDIGEER
-423 ELKKRYEWIIKHIY
+423 ELKKVYEWIMKHIN
-437 D
+437 

>member
-1 MKSSMF
+1 MF
-7 DFTEEDNLF
+7 DFIENDNSF

-21 RMRPTSIEEVYGQ
+21 RMRPTSIDEVYGQ

-78 REYIKLNAVLS
+78 SEYIKLNAVLS

-99 KAEKNLSNEKKTILF
+99 KAEKNLANSKKTILF

-162 FEFKNLEDEDI
+162 FEFRNLEDSDI
-173 REAVVNAIKDKR
+173 KEAIIKAVSDKR
-185 GLGEED
+185 GLGENDIAIED
-191 IDVEDKAIDLIVK
+191 LAVDLIVK
-204 FSHGDVRK
+204 YSHGDVRK
-212 ALTYLETSYLA
+212 ALTYLEA
-223 TQIDETKEKLT
+223 AFFVTQIDETKEKLT
-234 ITEETV
+234 ITEEIV
-240 KDVTTKQALN
+240 KDITSKQILN

-261 AFIKSVRGSDPNAAI
+261 AFIKSVRGSDTNAAI

-283 EAGEDPRYIARRLCI
+283 ESGEDPRYIARRLCI
-298 LASEDIGLADPN
+298 LASEDIGLAEPE
-310 ALNIAS
+310 AINIAS
-316 SLLNIVEF
+316 SLINIIEF

-339 YLALCPKSNSA
+339 YLSLCPKSNSA
-350 YNAINKALKD
+350 YKAIDSAIRD
-360 VRNGEL
+360 IRNGEL
-366 YSIPNYLKDNNSA
+366 YSIPNYLKDNNSS
-379 SFDRKSNEDYK
+379 SFDKKSEEEYK
-390 YPHDYPYHII
+390 YPHDFPYHIV

-409 RKNYYEAVEIGEER
+409 KKNYYNPVDIGEER
-423 ELKKRYEWIIKHIY
+423 ELKKVYEWIMKHI

>member
-1 MKSSMF
+1 MF
-7 DFTEEDNLF
+7 DFIENDNSF

-78 REYIKLNAVLS
+78 SEYIKLNAVLS

-99 KAEKNLSNEKKTILF
+99 KAEKNLANSKKTILF

-162 FEFKNLEDEDI
+162 FEFRNLEDSDI
-173 REAVVNAIKDKR
+173 KEAILKAIEDKR
-185 GLGEED
+185 GLGEND
-191 IDVEDKAIDLIVK
+191 IAVENEAIDLIVK
-204 FSHGDVRK
+204 YSHGDVRK
-212 ALTYLETSYLA
+212 ALTYLEA
-223 TQIDETKEKLT
+223 AFFVTQIDETKEKLT
-234 ITEETV
+234 ITEEIV
-240 KDVTTKQALN
+240 KDVTSKQILN

-261 AFIKSVRGSDPNAAI
+261 AFIKSVRGSDTNAAI

-283 EAGEDPRYIARRLCI
+283 ESGEDPRYIARRLCI
-298 LASEDIGLADPN
+298 LASEDIGLAEPE
-310 ALNIAS
+310 AINIAS
-316 SLLNIVEF
+316 SLINIIEF

-339 YLALCPKSNSA
+339 YLSLCPKSNSA
-350 YNAINKALKD
+350 YKAIDSAIRD
-360 VRNGEL
+360 IRNGEL

-379 SFDRKSNEDYK
+379 SFDKKSEEEYK
-390 YPHDYPYHII
+390 YPHDFPYHIV

-409 RKNYYEAVEIGEER
+409 KKNYYNPVDIGEER
-423 ELKKRYEWIIKHIY
+423 ELKKVYEWIMKHI

>member
-1 MKSSMF
+1 ML
-7 DFTEEDNLF
+7 DFTDSDNSF
-16 LPMAE
+16 LPIAE
-21 RMRPTSIEEVYGQ
+21 RMRPTSIEEVFGQ

-78 REYIKLNAVLS
+78 SEYIKLNAVLS

-99 KAEKNLSNEKKTILF
+99 KAEKNLANSKKTILF

-162 FEFKNLEDEDI
+162 FEFRNLEDSDI
-173 REAVVNAIKDKR
+173 KEAILKAIEDKR
-185 GLGEED
+185 GLGEND
-191 IDVEDKAIDLIVK
+191 IAVENEAIDLIVK
-204 FSHGDVRK
+204 YSHGDVRK
-212 ALTYLETSYLA
+212 ALTYLEA
-223 TQIDETKEKLT
+223 AFFVTQIDETKEKLT
-234 ITEETV
+234 ITEEIV
-240 KDVTTKQALN
+240 KDVTSKQILN

-261 AFIKSVRGSDPNAAI
+261 AFIKSVRGSDTNAAI

-283 EAGEDPRYIARRLCI
+283 ESGEDPRYIARRLCI
-298 LASEDIGLADPN
+298 LASEDIGLAEPE
-310 ALNIAS
+310 AINIAS
-316 SLLNIVEF
+316 SLINIIEF

-339 YLALCPKSNSA
+339 YLSLCPKSNSA
-350 YNAINKALKD
+350 YKAIDSAIRD
-360 VRNGEL
+360 IRNGEL

-379 SFDRKSNEDYK
+379 SFDKKSEEEYK
-390 YPHDYPYHII
+390 YPHDFPYHIV

-409 RKNYYEAVEIGEER
+409 KKNYYNPVDIGEER
-423 ELKKRYEWIIKHIY
+423 ELKKVYEWIMNHIN
-437 D
+437 

>member
-1 MKSSMF
+1 MF
-7 DFTEEDNLF
+7 DFTDSDNSF

-21 RMRPTSIEEVYGQ
+21 RMRPTSIEEVFGQ

-78 REYIKLNAVLS
+78 SEYIKLNAVLS

-99 KAEKNLSNEKKTILF
+99 KAEKNLTNSKKTILF

-130 PAVENGTIIL
+130 PAVENGTVIL

-162 FEFKNLEDEDI
+162 FEFRNLEDSDI
-173 REAVVNAIKDKR
+173 KEAILKAINDKR
-185 GLGEED
+185 GLGENDIAIED
-191 IDVEDKAIDLIVK
+191 SAVDLIVK
-204 FSHGDVRK
+204 YSHGDVRK
-212 ALTYLETSYLA
+212 ALTYLEA
-223 TQIDETKEKLT
+223 AFFVTQIDETKEKLT
-234 ITEETV
+234 ITEEIV
-240 KDVTTKQALN
+240 QDVVSKQTLN

-283 EAGEDPRYIARRLCI
+283 ESGEDPRYIARRLCI
-298 LASEDIGLADPN
+298 LAAEDIGLAEPK
-310 ALNIAS
+310 AMNIVS
-316 SLLNIVEF
+316 SLISIVDF
-324 IGMPEGRIPLAEVTI
+324 IGMPEGRIPLAEATI

-350 YNAINKALKD
+350 YKAIDLAIRD
-360 VRNGEL
+360 IRNGEL
-366 YSIPNYLKDNNSA
+366 YSIPNYLKDNHSA
-379 SFDRKSNEDYK
+379 SFDKKSEEEYK
-390 YPHDYPYHII
+390 YPHDFPYHIV
-400 KQDYLEKGI
+400 KQNYLEKGI
-409 RKNYYEAVEIGEER
+409 KKNYYQPVDIGEER
-423 ELKKRYEWIIKHIY
+423 ELKKVYEWIMKHIN
-437 D
+437 

>member
-1 MKSSMF
+1 MKDSMF
-7 DFTEEDNLF
+7 DFIENDNSF

-21 RMRPTSIEEVYGQ
+21 RMRPTSIDEVYGQ

-78 REYIKLNAVLS
+78 SEYIKLNAVLS

-99 KAEKNLSNEKKTILF
+99 KAEKNLANSKKTILF

-162 FEFKNLEDEDI
+162 FEFRNLEDSDI
-173 REAVVNAIKDKR
+173 KEAILKAIEDKR
-185 GLGEED
+185 GLGENDIAIED
-191 IDVEDKAIDLIVK
+191 SAVDLIVK
-204 FSHGDVRK
+204 YSYGDVRK
-212 ALTYLETSYLA
+212 ALTYLEA
-223 TQIDETKEKLT
+223 AFFVTQIDETKEKLT
-234 ITEETV
+234 ITEEIV
-240 KDVTTKQALN
+240 KDVTSKQILN

-261 AFIKSVRGSDPNAAI
+261 AFIKSVRGSDTNAAI

-283 EAGEDPRYIARRLCI
+283 ESGEDPRYIARRLCI
-298 LASEDIGLADPN
+298 LASEDIGLAEPE
-310 ALNIAS
+310 AINIAS
-316 SLLNIVEF
+316 SLINIIEF

-339 YLALCPKSNSA
+339 YLSLCPKSNSA
-350 YNAINKALKD
+350 YKAIDSAIRD
-360 VRNGEL
+360 IRNGEL

-379 SFDRKSNEDYK
+379 SFNKKSEEEYK
-390 YPHDYPYHII
+390 YPHDFPYHIV

-409 RKNYYEAVEIGEER
+409 KKNYYNPVDIGEER
-423 ELKKRYEWIIKHIY
+423 ELKKVYEWIMKHI

>member
-1 MKSSMF
+1 MF
-7 DFTEEDNLF
+7 DFIENDNSF

-21 RMRPTSIEEVYGQ
+21 RMRPTSIDEVYGQ

-78 REYIKLNAVLS
+78 SEYIKLNAVLS

-99 KAEKNLSNEKKTILF
+99 KAEKNLANSKKTILF

-162 FEFKNLEDEDI
+162 FEFRNLEDSDI
-173 REAVVNAIKDKR
+173 KEAILKAIEDKR
-185 GLGEED
+185 GLGEND
-191 IDVEDKAIDLIVK
+191 IAVENEAIDLIVK
-204 FSHGDVRK
+204 YSHGDVRK
-212 ALTYLETSYLA
+212 ALTYLEA
-223 TQIDETKEKLT
+223 AFFVTQIDETKEKLT
-234 ITEETV
+234 ITEDIV
-240 KDVTTKQALN
+240 KDVTSKQILN

-261 AFIKSVRGSDPNAAI
+261 AFIKSVRGSDTNAAI

-283 EAGEDPRYIARRLCI
+283 ESGEDPRYIARRLCI
-298 LASEDIGLADPN
+298 LASEDIGLAEPE
-310 ALNIAS
+310 AINIAS
-316 SLLNIVEF
+316 SLINIIEF

-339 YLALCPKSNSA
+339 YLSLCPKSNSA
-350 YNAINKALKD
+350 YKAIDSAIRD
-360 VRNGEL
+360 IRNGEL

-379 SFDRKSNEDYK
+379 SFDKKSEEEYK
-390 YPHDYPYHII
+390 YPHDFPYHIV

-409 RKNYYEAVEIGEER
+409 KKNYYNPVDIGEER
-423 ELKKRYEWIIKHIY
+423 ELKKVYEWIMNHIN
-437 D
+437 

>member
-1 MKSSMF
+1 MF
-7 DFTEEDNLF
+7 DFIENDNSF

-21 RMRPTSIEEVYGQ
+21 RMRPTSIDEVYGQ

-78 REYIKLNAVLS
+78 SEYIKLNAVLS

-99 KAEKNLSNEKKTILF
+99 KAEKNLANSKKTILF

-130 PAVENGTIIL
+130 PAVENGTVIL

-162 FEFKNLEDEDI
+162 FEFRNLEDSDI
-173 REAVVNAIKDKR
+173 KEAILKAIEDKR
-185 GLGEED
+185 GLGESD
-191 IDVEDKAIDLIVK
+191 IAVENEAIDLIVK
-204 FSHGDVRK
+204 YSHGDVRK
-212 ALTYLETSYLA
+212 ALTYLEA
-223 TQIDETKEKLT
+223 AFFVTQIDETKEKLT
-234 ITEETV
+234 ITEDIV
-240 KDVTTKQALN
+240 KDVTSKQILN

-261 AFIKSVRGSDPNAAI
+261 AFIKSVRGSDTNAAI

-283 EAGEDPRYIARRLCI
+283 ESGEDPRYIARRLCI
-298 LASEDIGLADPN
+298 LASEDIGLAEPE
-310 ALNIAS
+310 AINIAS
-316 SLLNIVEF
+316 SLINIIEF

-339 YLALCPKSNSA
+339 YLSLCPKSNSA
-350 YNAINKALKD
+350 YKAIDSAIRD
-360 VRNGEL
+360 IRNGEL

-379 SFDRKSNEDYK
+379 SFDKKSEEEYK
-390 YPHDYPYHII
+390 YPHDFPYHIV

-409 RKNYYEAVEIGEER
+409 KKNYYNPVDIGEER
-423 ELKKRYEWIIKHIY
+423 ELKKVYEWIMKHI

>member
-1 MKSSMF
+1 MF
-7 DFTEEDNLF
+7 DFTDNDNSF

-21 RMRPTSIEEVYGQ
+21 RMRPTSIEEVFGQ

-78 REYIKLNAVLS
+78 SEYIKLNAVLS

-99 KAEKNLSNEKKTILF
+99 KAEKNLTNSKKTILF

-130 PAVENGTIIL
+130 PAVENGTVIL

-162 FEFKNLEDEDI
+162 FEFRNLEDSDI
-173 REAVVNAIKDKR
+173 KEAILKAVSDKR
-185 GLGEED
+185 GLGENDIAIED
-191 IDVEDKAIDLIVK
+191 LAVDLIVK
-204 FSHGDVRK
+204 YSHGDVRK
-212 ALTYLETSYLA
+212 ALTYLEA
-223 TQIDETKEKLT
+223 AFFVTQIDETKEKLT
-234 ITEETV
+234 ITEDIV
-240 KDVTTKQALN
+240 KDVTSKQTLN

-283 EAGEDPRYIARRLCI
+283 ESGEDPRYIARRLCI
-298 LASEDIGLADPN
+298 LASEDIGLAEPK
-310 ALNIAS
+310 AMNIVS
-316 SLLNIVEF
+316 SLISIVDF
-324 IGMPEGRIPLAEVTI
+324 IGMPEGRIPLAEATI

-350 YNAINKALKD
+350 YKAIDSAIRD
-360 VRNGEL
+360 IRNGEL
-366 YSIPNYLKDNNSA
+366 YSIPNYLKDNHSA
-379 SFDRKSNEDYK
+379 SFDKKSEEEYK
-390 YPHDYPYHII
+390 YPHDYPYHIVR
-400 KQDYLEKGI
+400 QNYLEKGI
-409 RKNYYEAVEIGEER
+409 KKNYYQPVDIGEER
-423 ELKKRYEWIIKHIY
+423 ELKKVYEWITKHIN
-437 D
+437 

>member
-1 MKSSMF
+1 MF
-7 DFTEEDNLF
+7 DFIENDNSF

-21 RMRPTSIEEVYGQ
+21 RMRPVSIDEVYGQ

-78 REYIKLNAVLS
+78 SEYIKLNAVLS

-99 KAEKNLSNEKKTILF
+99 KAEKNLANSKKTILF

-130 PAVENGTIIL
+130 PAVENGTVIL

-162 FEFKNLEDEDI
+162 FEFRNLEDSDI
-173 REAVVNAIKDKR
+173 KEAILKAISDKR
-185 GLGEED
+185 GLGEND
-191 IDVEDKAIDLIVK
+191 IAIENEAVDLIVK
-204 FSHGDVRK
+204 YSHGDVRK
-212 ALTYLETSYLA
+212 ALTYLEA
-223 TQIDETKEKLT
+223 GFFVTQIDETKEKLT

-240 KDVTTKQALN
+240 KDVTSKQTLN

-283 EAGEDPRYIARRLCI
+283 ESGEDPRYIARRLCI
-298 LASEDIGLADPN
+298 LASEDIGLAEPK
-310 ALNIAS
+310 AINIAS
-316 SLLNIVEF
+316 SLINIVEF

-339 YLALCPKSNSA
+339 YLSLCPKSNSA
-350 YNAINKALKD
+350 YKAIDSAIKD
-360 VRNGEL
+360 IKNGEL
-366 YSIPNYLKDNNSA
+366 YLIPNYLKDNNSA
-379 SFDRKSNEDYK
+379 SFDKKTEEEYK
-390 YPHDYPYHII
+390 YPHDFPYHIV
-400 KQDYLEKGI
+400 KQNYLEKGI
-409 RKNYYEAVEIGEER
+409 KKNYYEPADIGEER
-423 ELKKRYEWIIKHIY
+423 ELKKVYEWIIKHIN
-437 D
+437 

>member
-1 MKSSMF
+1 MF
-7 DFTEEDNLF
+7 DFIENDNSF

-21 RMRPTSIEEVYGQ
+21 RMRPTSIDEVYGQ

-78 REYIKLNAVLS
+78 SEYIKLNAVLS
-89 NVSEIREAIK
+89 NVSEIRDAIK
-99 KAEKNLSNEKKTILF
+99 KAEKNLANSKKTILF

-130 PAVENGTIIL
+130 PAVENGTIVL

-162 FEFKNLEDEDI
+162 FEFRNLEDSDI
-173 REAVVNAIKDKR
+173 KEAILKAISDKR
-185 GLGEED
+185 GLGENDIAIED
-191 IDVEDKAIDLIVK
+191 SAVDLIVK
-204 FSHGDVRK
+204 YSHGDVRK
-212 ALTYLETSYLA
+212 ALTYLEA
-223 TQIDETKEKLT
+223 AFFVTQIDETKEKLT
-234 ITEETV
+234 ITEDIV
-240 KDVTTKQALN
+240 KDVTSKQTLN

-261 AFIKSVRGSDPNAAI
+261 AFIKSVRGSDTNAAI

-283 EAGEDPRYIARRLCI
+283 ESGEDPRYIARRLCI
-298 LASEDIGLADPN
+298 LASEDIGLAEPE
-310 ALNIAS
+310 AINIAS
-316 SLLNIVEF
+316 SLINIIEF

-339 YLALCPKSNSA
+339 YLSLCPKSNSA
-350 YNAINKALKD
+350 YKAIDSAIRD
-360 VRNGEL
+360 IRNGEL

-379 SFDRKSNEDYK
+379 SFDKKSEEEYK
-390 YPHDYPYHII
+390 YPHDFPYHIV
-400 KQDYLEKGI
+400 KQNYLEKGI
-409 RKNYYEAVEIGEER
+409 KKNYYNPVDIGEER
-423 ELKKRYEWIIKHIY
+423 ELKKVYEWIMKHI

>member
-1 MKSSMF
+1 LKDSMF
-7 DFTEEDNLF
+7 DFIENDNSF

-21 RMRPTSIEEVYGQ
+21 RMRPTSIDEVYGQ

-78 REYIKLNAVLS
+78 SEYIKLNAVLS

-99 KAEKNLSNEKKTILF
+99 KAEKNLANSKKTILF

-162 FEFKNLEDEDI
+162 FEFRNLEDSDI
-173 REAVVNAIKDKR
+173 KEAILKAIEDKR
-185 GLGEED
+185 GLGEND
-191 IDVEDKAIDLIVK
+191 IAVENEAIDLIVK
-204 FSHGDVRK
+204 YSHGDVRK
-212 ALTYLETSYLA
+212 ALTYLEA
-223 TQIDETKEKLT
+223 AFFVTQIDETKEKLT
-234 ITEETV
+234 ITEEIV
-240 KDVTTKQALN
+240 KDVTSKQILN

-261 AFIKSVRGSDPNAAI
+261 AFIKSVRGSDTNAAI

-283 EAGEDPRYIARRLCI
+283 ESGEDPRYIARRLCI
-298 LASEDIGLADPN
+298 LASEDIGLAEPE
-310 ALNIAS
+310 AINIAS
-316 SLLNIVEF
+316 SLINIIEF

-339 YLALCPKSNSA
+339 YLSLCPKSNSA
-350 YNAINKALKD
+350 YKAIDSAIRD
-360 VRNGEL
+360 IRNGEL

-379 SFDRKSNEDYK
+379 SFDKKSEEEYK
-390 YPHDYPYHII
+390 YPHDFPYHIV

-409 RKNYYEAVEIGEER
+409 KKNYYNPVDIGEER
-423 ELKKRYEWIIKHIY
+423 ELKKVYEWIMNHIN
-437 D
+437 